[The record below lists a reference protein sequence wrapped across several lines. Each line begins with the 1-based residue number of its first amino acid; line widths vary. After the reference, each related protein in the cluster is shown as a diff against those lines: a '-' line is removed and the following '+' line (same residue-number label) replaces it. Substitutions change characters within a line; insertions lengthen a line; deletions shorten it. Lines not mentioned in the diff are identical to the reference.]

1 MLDTIDYSTHLLVMR
16 HGQAKLNA
24 VSDHQRPLSGE
35 GEMEVLQS
43 AQFIAAVLSSSV
55 DTYIDIL
62 VSDSLRTKS
71 TWALIKKYLETQNIR
86 LNQFS
91 VSYRSDLYLA
101 SSTKLQSII
110 SDVQVRVCEQRL
122 TKSSEKE
129 LDPPL
134 SHIILMISHNPG
146 CSELIYDLV
155 GKSTSLK
162 TSQIAH
168 LSQGNL
174 FGIWALQALV
184 SQNVI

>member
-24 VSDHQRPLSGE
+24 ESDHQRPLSYE
-35 GEMEVLQS
+35 GEMEVLQR
-43 AQFIAAVLSSSV
+43 AQFITTLLSSSV
-55 DTYIDIL
+55 DAQIDIL

-71 TWALIKKYLETQNIR
+71 TWTIIKGYLETQNIR
-86 LNQFS
+86 LDQFS

-122 TKSSEKE
+122 SESLEKE
-129 LDPPL
+129 LDSKL

-168 LSQGNL
+168 FTQENL
-174 FGIWALQALV
+174 FGIWALQALA
-184 SQNVI
+184 N